1 MNCECNVT
9 LYLQL
14 SRMFLTRTLGT
25 SSASCLCAAPSSVSS
40 SCQGENNL
48 KHIDYCWL
56 YTLIFIFVNSRYI
69 DIRSQDPLDRD
80 HKGVK
85 LKKKTA
91 PVKGASAEEQ
101 KCFFKDEW
109 CKLREMYFYIVFN
122 KFPFPLPLV
131 KVNLGLKST
140 KSYVVIL
147 LNDNSRT
154 CVWDTRREE
163 I

>member
-1 MNCECNVT
+1 MNCECNSLSAAFADVFDEDT
-9 LYLQL
+9 WYQFCFVFVCCTIVCVFLL
-14 SRMFLTRTLGT
+14 SRWEQF
-25 SSASCLCAAPSSVSS
+25 
-40 SCQGENNL
+40 

-109 CKLREMYFYIVFN
+109 WCKLRKMYFYIVFN